1 MFPHMIRIIFSI
13 FFLLPVLLFAEVNSH
28 LEQGARFAAAGNF
41 DKALGEYRSVLA
53 DDPKNAKAYFGA
65 AEARYKMKDYSG
77 AIANYRLAY
86 RWNPD
91 MISAY
96 EGAAKAFEALGD
108 KASAAEERKKIPQLP
123 DFAEPVE
130 STPKEETKQKKNA
143 EDSISKTNKTK
154 EVETNSKTKA
164 AKGKQFSYDGDL
176 FKKGRELF
184 NAKKYDAAAAIWR
197 EVLAS
202 EPGNPGAY
210 YFAGVGRYEA
220 GEIDKAEYNLQRAFD
235 YPELG
240 YNAHYYLSLIYKKQE
255 KGDLEKQELEKYIS
269 LSSNAS
275 AVAKAKAR
283 IKVLSKESKSLG
295 ISSSVQQ
302 VKSSS
307 SVAIPLSKA
316 SADKAPVETEVAD
329 SSAAEDSV
337 QVEKK
342 TETVQNTT
350 TKDSSL
356 IAFGLA
362 NGAMKQGDLNKAL
375 ALYKTLL
382 EGSISEDQRSF
393 TLLQMGHIYRLR
405 RDWRSA
411 VSRYRE
417 IVETYPNS
425 EWATEAQRSWEDAVW
440 QEKNAEQLPR
450 N

>member
-1 MFPHMIRIIFSI
+1 MFPHMIRIIFAT
-13 FFLLPVLLFAEVNSH
+13 FFLLPVLLFAEVNPH
-28 LEQGARFAAAGNF
+28 LEQGAQFAAVGNF

-123 DFAEPVE
+123 DFAEPAE
-130 STPKEETKQKKNA
+130 STHRVETKQKKNA

-164 AKGKQFSYDGDL
+164 AKDKQFSYDGDL

-255 KGDLEKQELEKYIS
+255 KGDLEKQELEKYIA

-329 SSAAEDSV
+329 SSDTEDTA
-337 QVEKK
+337 QVEEK
-342 TETVQNTT
+342 TEEVQDRT

-362 NGAMKQGDLNKAL
+362 NNAMKQGDLNKAL

-382 EGSISEDQRSF
+382 EGSITEDQRSF
-393 TLLQMGHIYRLR
+393 ALLQMGHIYRLR

>member
-1 MFPHMIRIIFSI
+1 MFSHMIRILFAT
-13 FFLLPVLLFAEVNSH
+13 FFLLPVLLFAEVNPH
-28 LEQGARFAAAGNF
+28 LEQGARFAAVGNF

-65 AEARYKMKDYSG
+65 AEARFKMKDYSG

-86 RWNPD
+86 RWNSD
-91 MISAY
+91 MVSAY

-108 KASAAEERKKIPQLP
+108 KNSAAEERKKIPQLP
-123 DFAEPVE
+123 DFAESTE
-130 STPKEETKQKKNA
+130 STPKVETKEKESA
-143 EDSISKTNKTK
+143 EKSISKTDKTQAPEAKNKTN
-154 EVETNSKTKA
+154 T
-164 AKGKQFSYDGDL
+164 AKDKQFSYDGDL
-176 FKKGRELF
+176 FKKGREFF

-220 GEIDKAEYNLQRAFD
+220 GDIDKAEYNLQRAFD

-255 KGDLEKQELEKYIS
+255 KGNLEKQELEKYIS

-275 AVAKAKAR
+275 AVVKAKAR
-283 IKVLSKESKSLG
+283 IKMLSQESKSLG

-307 SVAIPLSKA
+307 SVAVPLSKA
-316 SADKAPVETEVAD
+316 SVEKAPVETEVAD
-329 SSAAEDSV
+329 SSDAEDSV
-337 QVEKK
+337 PVEKK
-342 TETVQNTT
+342 TETVQNMT
-350 TKDSSL
+350 TKDSSFS
-356 IAFGLA
+356 AA
-362 NGAMKQGDLNKAL
+362 NNAMKQGDLNKAL

-382 EGSISEDQRSF
+382 EGSITEDQRSF